1 MDTSGDRRRWRLL
14 LETEPRSGAWNMA
27 IDRAMMEAAGEGIA
41 PPTLRLY
48 QWSPPAVSLGKGQPF
63 TVADLGRC
71 RAAGVDVVQRP
82 TGGWAIFHTDEL
94 TYSVAAHSDEPA
106 VAGPLLEAYKTLS
119 AALIAGLQRLGLDA
133 SLAPA
138 PAPSSKEGLIAC
150 FAVPYNNEI
159 TVAGESSASGKKL
172 MGSAQARNQRRLLQ
186 HGSLPLT
193 GDVSR
198 AVDYLIFPNEDARE
212 ELREHLREHATTASD
227 AAGRIITFAEA
238 AAALCDGFTAALN
251 IDLVPETLTQ
261 GEFARATQLV
271 AEMESVAAVEY

>member
-1 MDTSGDRRRWRLL
+1 MVTSCDRRRWRLL

-27 IDRAMMEAAGEGIA
+27 IDRAMMEAAGEGNV
-41 PPTLRLY
+41 PPTLRFF

-63 TVADLGRC
+63 AVADLERC
-71 RAAGVDVVQRP
+71 RADGVDVVQRP
-82 TGGWAIFHTDEL
+82 TGGWAIFHIDEL

-138 PAPSSKEGLIAC
+138 PAPAAKAGLVAC

-159 TVAGESSASGKKL
+159 TVAGKKL

-186 HGSLPLT
+186 HGSLPLI

-198 AVDYLIFPNEDARE
+198 AVDYLAFPSEEARE
-212 ELREHLREHATTASD
+212 ELRAHLRAHATTASD
-227 AAGRIITFAEA
+227 AAGRAISFAEA
-238 AAALCDGFTAALN
+238 ASALCEGFATTLD
-251 IDLVPETLTQ
+251 IDLVPDELTQ
-261 GEFARATQLV
+261 AEIERATQLA
-271 AEMESVAAVEY
+271 AEMESAAVAKSAV